1 MKKLSILF
9 ILILFIAST
18 FLWGHFIVILKTR
31 LFVGEFGQDI
41 NKKHPFILIPNDFL
55 KSSEEQIK
63 FLGNLFNFQNIT
75 LKEESKEL
83 KWEPIY
89 KDRKTYFPKITQD
102 IKLEDNEYQMTLIPT
117 NYDNLKRESYRIKI
131 FLVKSVGETQGSF
144 LRPLKLI
151 YDDIPSKKILDVE
164 VKNFG
169 NLIFI
174 FIPFGKKVY
183 IVSISQIYMFGGT
196 V

>member
-131 FLVKSVGETQGSF
+131 FLIKSVGETQGSF

-164 VKNFG
+164 VKKFG

-183 IVSISQIYMFGGT
+183 IVSISQIYMFGGP